1 MRNFTLSLL
10 LLVAFNGGAQSTY
23 QSTDFAGVGDSFL
36 VSHSVNGLALFDFTQ
51 TGANFTWDFSTLE
64 PATQETISYENPA
77 NTGYKTT
84 WCFLNGYLFNCNS
97 QFANAFNLA
106 APVSEGLELQGYGMT
121 DLTAHYK
128 VTTSSLQA
136 KMLGAMITVND
147 LSVPIT
153 VDYSDADEIYDFP
166 ITYNTTFTHT
176 AAFSLDLS
184 TFGVPVQYASAS
196 TRTNTVEG
204 WGTLVTP
211 YATFS
216 NVLKMKT
223 TLVTDYTITTTA
235 GTAPVSRTTVS
246 YKWFD
251 PSKGIPVL
259 EVTGELVNDVWVPT
273 DITYID
279 NPQCLDPVALF
290 GYFSPTPTI
299 DATTHQAVVSFIN
312 LSQNFDQYSWLLPDG
327 TTSSAQT
334 PEFTFDCPGTYEVTL
349 TVTNTFCDPDLTDTL
364 TLPVIVT
371 DPDNVYTDEVT
382 VEGNVLTAVRDL
394 PGTTYQWFICEGEII
409 PGATSNSLAV
419 PGSGSYSV
427 QLTSNGC
434 VSMSD
439 CYSANL
445 GVSDFKPS
453 KWQLAP
459 NPATTRFDVIAA
471 PADLQIDI
479 FDVTGKKVGQGR
491 DISELAPGLYL
502 VSLKSAE
509 GNAVEKLVK
518 R

>member
-10 LLVAFNGGAQSTY
+10 LLAALNAGAQSTY

-51 TGANFTWDFSTLE
+51 TGANFTWDFSTLQ

-84 WCFLNGYLFNCNS
+84 WCFLNGYFFNCNS
-97 QFANAFNLA
+97 QFSNAFNLA
-106 APVSEGLELQGYGMT
+106 APISDGLELQGYGMT

-128 VTTSSLQA
+128 ITTASLQA

-147 LSVPIT
+147 LSVPVT

-176 AAFSLDLS
+176 AAFNLDLS

-223 TLVTDYTITTTA
+223 TLVTDYTITATA

-259 EVTGELVNDVWVPT
+259 EVTGDLVNDVWVPS

-290 GYFSPTPTI
+290 GYFPPAPTI
-299 DATTHQAVVSFIN
+299 DSTTNNAVVSFIN
-312 LSQNFDQYSWLLPDG
+312 LSQNFDQYSWQLPDG

-371 DPDNVYTDEVT
+371 DPNNVYTDEVT
-382 VEGNVLTAVRDL
+382 VDGNVLTAVRNL
-394 PGTTYQWFICEGEII
+394 PGTTYQWFICDGEVI
-409 PGATSNSLAV
+409 PGATSNALTA

-427 QLTSNGC
+427 QLTTNGC

-439 CYSANL
+439 CYSPNL
-445 GVSDFKPS
+445 GISNFTPS
-453 KWQLAP
+453 KWKLAP
-459 NPATTRFDVIAA
+459 NPATTHFEVTGA
-471 PADLQIDI
+471 PNDLQIDI
-479 FDVTGKKVGQGR
+479 FDVTGKRVGQGR

-502 VSLKSAE
+502 VSLKSAQ